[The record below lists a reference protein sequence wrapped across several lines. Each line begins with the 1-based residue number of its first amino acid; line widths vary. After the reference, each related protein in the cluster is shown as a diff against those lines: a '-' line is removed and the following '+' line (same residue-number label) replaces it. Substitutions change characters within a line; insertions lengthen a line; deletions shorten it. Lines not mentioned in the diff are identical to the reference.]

1 MALQLSGNPISLSDI
16 HVEAGGGSTSTCT
29 INDSDIRA
37 LDAATGRSINSTT
50 NTTIDFDDF
59 YGATSGSSGSSG
71 SGSGSGCLLY
81 GSLIDMADGTQKVIE
96 DIVVGDEVVSYN
108 INGLGKI
115 EKYADWYQEGA
126 ITGSTS
132 TSTVVSNILDSYT
145 YYFLINNTIKTTFEQ
160 PFLISNEKKYFT
172 YARDIKVGDYLFN
185 KNQEW
190 IKVESK
196 VRVDEN
202 IQTAV
207 LDVEEV
213 DNYYAEGFLTH
224 NVKEL
229 KENIE

>member
-1 MALQLSGNPISLSDI
+1 MALQTSGAISLGDI
-16 HVEAGGGSTSTCT
+16 HAEAGGGSTSVCT

-37 LDAATGRSINSTT
+37 LIGASSEATM
-50 NTTIDFDDF
+50 DFDDW
-59 YGATSGSSGSSG
+59 YGASASSTG
-71 SGSGSGCLLY
+71 SGDDDGEGCLLY
-81 GSLIDMADGTQKVIE
+81 GTLIDMADGTQKVIE
-96 DIVVGDEVVSYN
+96 DIVVGDKVVSYN

-132 TSTVVSNILDSYT
+132 TSTVVSNILDSYN
-145 YYFLINNTIKTTFEQ
+145 YYFLINNIIKATFEQ

-224 NVKEL
+224 NIKEL
-229 KENIE
+229 KFQE

>member
-1 MALQLSGNPISLSDI
+1 MALQTSGQISLSDI

-37 LDAATGRSINSTT
+37 LVTGSNEA
-50 NTTIDFDDF
+50 TIDFDDF
-59 YGATSGSSGSSG
+59 YGATFPSTGSSGSG

-229 KENIE
+229 KEGIQ